1 MQVTRA
7 SVTLRKPD
15 DWSKWLFTRK
25 ISADRNGLWEYVNPD
40 LSPERLKMLE
50 DERPKEL
57 EVRRFRN
64 PLTDEQIDIP
74 DLTAT
79 ELATYNSW
87 ARRFDRDEAR
97 WLTKEKALRNLSL
110 EIVQTIDVK
119 HLDLILDCAD
129 AYSQLRTL
137 KKHLCPSIGE
147 RNHQLRARYTAVCT
161 RPKTANLDTWF
172 DEWVTI
178 TRLLTEAKMPETT
191 GNRAQEEFI
200 LSIRGLDD
208 SWAATQLQDLIKKEQ
223 KDEEF
228 PLIADLIAEFRSYYR
243 RTRPIASGLGTFAT
257 LEVAS
262 SGNSQG
268 ARTRSGPWI
277 PRCLDGENHKFDN
290 CPYVN
295 QSVRTKGWKPDK
307 AIQDKFTE
315 LRDSPTSNSMANALR
330 ATERGLKKK
339 TKPQAEVQ
347 SSSMISIDDGQ
358 PARNKPHVNAVLQ
371 TAAATGLSAPPLL
384 TRWMPAL
391 GRVLRTR
398 DVAFM
403 SSDGTEPVYPDRQI
417 LREVVTTLDVPEPVE
432 ETDQEIE
439 LLLQS
444 AQEDWSGLSW
454 PEQAAR
460 TEQAKDTSHALSTPE
475 STLGP
480 TTRPEPEP
488 EPEPEAVEKD
498 EPEAVERDEPEAV
511 ERDEPEAVERD
522 ELETVE
528 MPRGWEQMPVEAE
541 APDRRT
547 NNAPRREETSGQVS
561 ESNVLTGKRQ
571 RKTLGT
577 YFVAFAKA
585 LQQTEPQKSRLHR
598 DELPPP
604 PKRWKDLEKHPFG
617 QEFKAAAAKEF
628 KSRRKKGCFK
638 TTLASVVDSQRS
650 VTKSTTEAELIAL
663 SATGGKMEWWT

>member
-1 MQVTRA
+1 MATQEHEMQVTRA

-57 EVRRFRN
+57 ETIRSRRGQVAHEGEGS
-64 PLTDEQIDIP
+64 PKP
-74 DLTAT
+74 
-79 ELATYNSW
+79 
-87 ARRFDRDEAR
+87 
-97 WLTKEKALRNLSL
+97 KKK
-110 EIVQTIDVK
+110 IVQTIDVK

-663 SATGGKMEWWT
+663 SATGGEMEWWT

>member
-1 MQVTRA
+1 MATQEHEMQVTRA

-391 GRVLRTR
+391 GR
-398 DVAFM
+398 
-403 SSDGTEPVYPDRQI
+403 
-417 LREVVTTLDVPEPVE
+417 
-432 ETDQEIE
+432 
-439 LLLQS
+439 
-444 AQEDWSGLSW
+444 
-454 PEQAAR
+454 
-460 TEQAKDTSHALSTPE
+460 
-475 STLGP
+475 
-480 TTRPEPEP
+480 
-488 EPEPEAVEKD
+488 
-498 EPEAVERDEPEAV
+498 
-511 ERDEPEAVERD
+511 
-522 ELETVE
+522 
-528 MPRGWEQMPVEAE
+528 
-541 APDRRT
+541 
-547 NNAPRREETSGQVS
+547 
-561 ESNVLTGKRQ
+561 
-571 RKTLGT
+571 
-577 YFVAFAKA
+577 
-585 LQQTEPQKSRLHR
+585 
-598 DELPPP
+598 
-604 PKRWKDLEKHPFG
+604 
-617 QEFKAAAAKEF
+617 
-628 KSRRKKGCFK
+628 
-638 TTLASVVDSQRS
+638 
-650 VTKSTTEAELIAL
+650 
-663 SATGGKMEWWT
+663 

>member
-1 MQVTRA
+1 MATQEHEMQVTRA

-25 ISADRNGLWEYVNPD
+25 ISADRNSLWEYVNLD

-57 EVRRFRN
+57 E
-64 PLTDEQIDIP
+64 
-74 DLTAT
+74 
-79 ELATYNSW
+79 

-137 KKHLCPSIGE
+137 KKHLCPLIGE
-147 RNHQLRARYTAVCT
+147 RNYQLRARYTAVCT
-161 RPKTANLDTWF
+161 RPKTANLDIWF

-223 KDEEF
+223 KNEEF

-243 RTRPIASGLGTFAT
+243 RTRPIASGLRTFAT
-257 LEVAS
+257 LE
-262 SGNSQG
+262 
-268 ARTRSGPWI
+268 T

-295 QSVRTKGWKPDK
+295 QSVWTKGWKPDK

-315 LRDSPTSNSMANALR
+315 LRDSTTSNSIANALR

-339 TKPQAEVQ
+339 TKPQAKVQ
-347 SSSMISIDDGQ
+347 SSSMISMDDGQ

-384 TRWMPAL
+384 TRW
-391 GRVLRTR
+391 
-398 DVAFM
+398 
-403 SSDGTEPVYPDRQI
+403 I
-417 LREVVTTLDVPEPVE
+417 LDPGSNCHVTNT
-432 ETDQEIE
+432 
-439 LLLQS
+439 
-444 AQEDWSGLSW
+444 
-454 PEQAAR
+454 
-460 TEQAKDTSHALSTPE
+460 
-475 STLGP
+475 
-480 TTRPEPEP
+480 
-488 EPEPEAVEKD
+488 
-498 EPEAVERDEPEAV
+498 
-511 ERDEPEAVERD
+511 
-522 ELETVE
+522 
-528 MPRGWEQMPVEAE
+528 
-541 APDRRT
+541 
-547 NNAPRREETSGQVS
+547 
-561 ESNVLTGKRQ
+561 
-571 RKTLGT
+571 
-577 YFVAFAKA
+577 
-585 LQQTEPQKSRLHR
+585 
-598 DELPPP
+598 
-604 PKRWKDLEKHPFG
+604 
-617 QEFKAAAAKEF
+617 
-628 KSRRKKGCFK
+628 KG
-638 TTLASVVDSQRS
+638 AD
-650 VTKSTTEAELIAL
+650 
-663 SATGGKMEWWT
+663 

>member
-1 MQVTRA
+1 
-7 SVTLRKPD
+7 
-15 DWSKWLFTRK
+15 
-25 ISADRNGLWEYVNPD
+25 
-40 LSPERLKMLE
+40 
-50 DERPKEL
+50 
-57 EVRRFRN
+57 
-64 PLTDEQIDIP
+64 
-74 DLTAT
+74 
-79 ELATYNSW
+79 
-87 ARRFDRDEAR
+87 
-97 WLTKEKALRNLSL
+97 
-110 EIVQTIDVK
+110 
-119 HLDLILDCAD
+119 
-129 AYSQLRTL
+129 
-137 KKHLCPSIGE
+137 
-147 RNHQLRARYTAVCT
+147 
-161 RPKTANLDTWF
+161 
-172 DEWVTI
+172 
-178 TRLLTEAKMPETT
+178 MPETT

-347 SSSMISIDDGQ
+347 SSSMISMDDGQ

-617 QEFKAAAAKEF
+617 QEFKAVAAEEF

-638 TTLASVVDSQRS
+638 TTLATVVDSQRS

-663 SATGGKMEWWT
+663 SATGGEMEWWTRVFQHIKFDLEVQPTIYCDNEQTVGIVKKEDERLHTKLRHVDTHQMWVRQEVQEGRLCVEWCPTAEMPADGLTKSLVRQKHAEFVRQLGLGNVRQLLTTQVDTPEITELRHWH